1 MLGRG
6 FTGDLRNPGNA
17 PAEHGSALQV
27 KQKKAAT
34 SPSRPGN
41 HRRLILP
48 PSIVLAMAFHFP
60 DAL

>member
-1 MLGRG
+1 RAMLGRG
-6 FTGDLRNPGNA
+6 STGNA

-27 KQKKAAT
+27 KRKKKAAT
-34 SPSRPGN
+34 LPLRPGN

-48 PSIVLAMAFHFP
+48 PSIVLAMAFHSP